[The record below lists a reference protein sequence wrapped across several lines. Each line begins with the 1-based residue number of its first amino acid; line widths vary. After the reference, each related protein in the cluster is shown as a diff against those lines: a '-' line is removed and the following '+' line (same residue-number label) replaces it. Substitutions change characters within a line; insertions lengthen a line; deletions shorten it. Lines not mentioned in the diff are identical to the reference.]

1 MLVSKSNIASASS
14 KTMSA
19 AGYIGSAVGG
29 IAGFMAADTIGLSGL
44 INTIWGAT
52 GIETVVPALNNIQ
65 PVVVPLLAAGIYI
78 AIGIA
83 IGKISIDGKAA
94 KIVINFAS
102 WFFIGSGAREAMSG
116 LISGVRAIKSA
127 GQ

>member
-1 MLVSKSNIASASS
+1 MLVSKSNIASASN
-14 KTMSA
+14 KTMTA
-19 AGYIGSAVGG
+19 AGYIGSGVGA
-29 IAGFMAADTIGLSGL
+29 IAGFMASDTIGLSGL
-44 INTIWGAT
+44 INTIWSTT
-52 GIETVVPALNNIQ
+52 GVESVVPALANIQ

-78 AIGIA
+78 AIGLA
-83 IGKISIDGKAA
+83 VGKISFDGKAA
-94 KIVINFAS
+94 RIVINFAS